1 MGANTNARVAAAA
14 PKQGGGIYWAPID
27 TALPTDASTALAVA
41 YKCLGP
47 MSEEGVRPSRDTSI
61 EKVKEWDGSTL
72 ASLLSDESRS
82 FEFDILGVF
91 DADALNFIFQ
101 QANVTVTPASG
112 GAGTKIATV
121 DKGGQLPKGVLVLEM
136 KYGNV
141 KQRKVIPVGEPN
153 VTGENPYIPG
163 GLRGYTVTVEALKD
177 SSGAFVYEYAELDD
191 APGA

>member
-14 PKQGGGIYWAPID
+14 PKQGGGIYWAPLT
-27 TALPTDASTALAVA
+27 TALPTDASTALAA
-41 YKCLGP
+41 TYKCLGP
-47 MSEEGVRPSRDTSI
+47 MSEEGVRPGRDTSV

-72 ASLLSDESRS
+72 ASLLSDESRT

-91 DADALNFIFQ
+91 DADAMDFIFQ
-101 QANVTVTPASG
+101 QANVTVTPAA
-112 GAGTKIATV
+112 GAVGTKIATV

-177 SSGAFVYEYAELDD
+177 SSGAFCYEYAELDD